1 MMVTSVVWSVSNA
14 LEMMG
19 LDLGTK
25 LFWANV
31 QYICYNIIPVT
42 WMLLALEYTG
52 KGRWLTLRRLPPF
65 LVIPILT
72 IIFAWTNDWHG
83 LMRRDIFLDTSGAF
97 PVVGKTYGPWFWI
110 YAAYA
115 YPLMTVSIVIHVIAV
130 LRTPRLYRWQAA
142 ALVIGLVL
150 PLVVNLSY
158 TFKLSPFNHDVAPI
172 ALSIGGVLYALAL
185 FRFRLF
191 DLVPAGYHLVI
202 NSMGD
207 GMIIVDK
214 LGRIVDLN
222 PAAERITGVSAD
234 MIGEPAAK
242 ALGGRFVL
250 DRLLQAES
258 GYAELSPQETD
269 QTGYYV
275 ARWWPVTDDR
285 GSLRGRVLLLH
296 DITEAKE
303 AQQEV
308 VRQQRLTAVLRE
320 RERLARELHDSVGQ
334 VLGYVNVQTQ
344 TVMKLIADRSL
355 DRAQGCLRKLI
366 GAVRESHISIREFI
380 QSTMSPV
387 LVDVG
392 LFPAIQDLLE
402 RFGKNHGFRTQ
413 FADNRTNLNESLSA
427 AVEAQVLR
435 IVQEALSNIRK
446 HAEAKNIS
454 ISVSDTHDEVQLT
467 VRDDG
472 KGFDPEAVDEAE
484 SFGLKIMRE
493 RAAEAGCTV
502 KVVSSPGCGTE
513 VRLNIPFSLRDRAGE
528 SGDRKENRDDAAES
542 SGKMRVLLVDDHPL
556 FLGGLVDLLTTRGI
570 EVVGTAQD
578 GYEAVQQAQRLAP
591 SVVVMDVQMPLCDG
605 LTATRL
611 IKTKMPETK
620 VIMLTM
626 VEDDEALFQAI
637 KNGASGYL
645 LKDLSG
651 EEFVDMLRGLER
663 GEVPVSPGIAS
674 RFLREFTG
682 EVQEDVA
689 ATSEMRRIREELSA
703 RQIEV
708 LTLVAKGLTYRQIGE
723 ALSLGERTIK
733 YHMGQIIAKL
743 HVKNRRQA
751 IELARRSG
759 L

>member
-1 MMVTSVVWSVSNA
+1 MRFQLIPYACVLFVSAIVSLCMCILAWSRRTVPAARPFAAMMVTSVVWSVSNA

-158 TFKLSPFNHDVAPI
+158 TL
-172 ALSIGGVLYALAL
+172 
-185 FRFRLF
+185 
-191 DLVPAGYHLVI
+191 
-202 NSMGD
+202 
-207 GMIIVDK
+207 
-214 LGRIVDLN
+214 
-222 PAAERITGVSAD
+222 VSAD

-556 FLGGLVDLLTTRGI
+556 FLGGLVDLLTTHGI

-591 SVVVMDVQMPLCDG
+591 TVVVMDVQMPRCDG

-620 VIMLTM
+620 VIMLTI